1 MKVIHQSA
9 THLIVEDRPWLIG
22 IFMIVMA
29 LIFLAAGM
37 ALASS
42 GKIFGALMMVL
53 IGGGVP
59 LLLGALFVQRV
70 RLTFDRAAGT
80 VTRTRRSVLGLTETS
95 HPLNRVERA
104 RVGVSSDS
112 DGTTYRMELEL
123 GSPDDFVPF
132 TTYYTSGK
140 RPERM
145 AQAVNDWLATCQA
158 PIRPVEATAER

>member
-22 IFMIVMA
+22 IFMIAMT

-37 ALASS
+37 AMLSS
-42 GKIFGALMMVL
+42 GVIFGALMMVL
-53 IGGGVP
+53 IGCGVP
-59 LLLGALFVQRV
+59 LMIGAIMVQRV

-80 VTRTRRSVLGLTETS
+80 VTRTRRSVLALTETS
-95 HPLNRVERA
+95 HPLDRVEKA

-123 GSPDDFVPF
+123 GAPDEFVPF

-140 RPERM
+140 QPERM
-145 AQAVNDWLATCQA
+145 AQAVNDWLAA
-158 PIRPVEATAER
+158 

>member
-1 MKVIHQSA
+1 MKIIRQ
-9 THLIVEDRPWLIG
+9 TPMQLILEDRPWLIG

-29 LIFLAAGM
+29 LVSLAAGM

-42 GKIFGALMMVL
+42 GEVFGGLMMVL
-53 IGGGVP
+53 IGSGVP
-59 LLLGALFVQRV
+59 LLIAALMVQRV

-95 HPLNRVERA
+95 HPLDRVERA

-123 GSPDDFVPF
+123 GSPRESVPF
-132 TTYYTSGK
+132 TTYFTSG
-140 RPERM
+140 RQPERM
-145 AQAVNDWLATCQA
+145 AQAVNDWLA
-158 PIRPVEATAER
+158 I